1 MIKVL
6 FFGPVAER
14 IGGSALQVEHRV
26 GMRLQDLRD
35 ELAARHPQAFDIV
48 CFAAVNGGRIT
59 SPTAKP
65 DPVTLAMLQKLIESI
80 TAIGQ
85 NLAQGKQAGQQQM
98 MQQMMQMM
106 GGKDGGSHK

>member
-1 MIKVL
+1 MSRERLPQVS
-6 FFGPVAER
+6 PVTIER
-14 IGGSALQVEHRV
+14 DALVS
-26 GMRLQDLRD
+26 
-35 ELAARHPQAFDIV
+35 
-48 CFAAVNGGRIT
+48 VNGGRIT

-85 NLAQGKQAGQQQM
+85 NMAQGKQAGQQQM